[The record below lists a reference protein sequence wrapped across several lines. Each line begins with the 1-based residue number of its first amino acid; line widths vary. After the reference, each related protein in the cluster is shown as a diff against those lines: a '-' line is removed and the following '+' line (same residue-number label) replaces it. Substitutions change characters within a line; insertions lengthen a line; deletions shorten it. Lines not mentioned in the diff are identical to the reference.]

1 MQPLANTAL
10 WIAVGVAI
18 GAAAL
23 LLLALAAFLVR
34 RRRQAAADSG
44 EPSQVPG
51 GARKPSAPV
60 GLARSDG
67 GAAGRLA
74 EIAVSLELDDVLE
87 RTLSAAADAAGV
99 GAAMLVVR
107 GPDAEPLVASVGM
120 TAEEVSRQPLAN
132 SPSGDARAVRVTYRY
147 EADRADAES
156 DDLIQGAVAVPL
168 RSEQVGALGTL
179 AVFWRGREPILEDED
194 LGRLEELAAA
204 SAPAIRNAQRY
215 LEARQLADVDAL
227 TGLLNSR
234 VFKETLAREC
244 ARSHRYERP
253 LALVV
258 LDVDDFTEANGRLG
272 RLGGDAVL
280 AAVGARVLDSVRRA
294 DVACRVGGD
303 EFGVIL
309 PESGARDA
317 EHLYRRLQF
326 AVGSG
331 ASGPAERVRISAGI
345 AELRPEDDSISLFQR
360 ADEALQ
366 RAKEGGPS
374 QVRQA
379 NGPTQARELG
389 A

>member
-1 MQPLANTAL
+1 
-10 WIAVGVAI
+10 
-18 GAAAL
+18 
-23 LLLALAAFLVR
+23 
-34 RRRQAAADSG
+34 
-44 EPSQVPG
+44 
-51 GARKPSAPV
+51 
-60 GLARSDG
+60 
-67 GAAGRLA
+67 
-74 EIAVSLELDDVLE
+74 LE
-87 RTLSAAADAAGV
+87 RTLSAAADAAAV

-107 GPDAEPLVASVGM
+107 GPAAEPLVASVGM
-120 TAEEVSRQPLAN
+120 TAEEVSRQPISN
-132 SPSGDARAVRVTYRY
+132 SPSGDARVVRVTYRY
-147 EADRADAES
+147 EADRTDAES
-156 DDLIQGAVAVPL
+156 DGLIQGAVAVPL

-215 LEARQLADVDAL
+215 LEAKQLADVDAV
-227 TGLLNSR
+227 TGLLNRR
-234 VFKETLAREC
+234 VFQETLAREC

-272 RLGGDAVL
+272 RLGGDAIL

-317 EHLYRRLQF
+317 EHLCRRLQF
-326 AVGSG
+326 AVGS

-366 RAKEGGPS
+366 RAKEGGRS

-379 NGPTQARELG
+379 NGPTQPRELG